1 MKISIE
7 KATLLIKETLKKH
20 GYSPEEIEKIEAVI
34 FYAVLKNSTQGMSK
48 LFSWHIEKD
57 PLAKRPIFEKTSGVI
72 GRFDAQR
79 NNSMYVCSLA
89 LEPLIKMAKN
99 EGVGVIGVYN
109 NSSSSGA
116 LGYYTSQIAKKGLV
130 GIMFSSADPIG
141 GIAPKG
147 SKQGVFGS
155 NPLSIAIPYKN
166 SAITLDMS
174 TAKYTFGDLV
184 TASINKQKLEPGYA
198 FDSSGIMT
206 QDPQEA
212 MNGTVT
218 AFDGSFK
225 GLGLAFMIQV
235 IAGTLVGSVYNQSD
249 SQCDYGSLMIAIDP
263 EKLGGVN
270 FINEQVEKLIKVYKN
285 SGEIGQ
291 IFIPGE
297 KGQLTAEANKKNN
310 SIIITEELMNKITKF
325 IT

>member
-20 GYSPEEIEKIEAVI
+20 GYSPEEIEKIEVVI
-34 FYAVLKNSTQGMSK
+34 FYAVLKNSSQGMSK

-57 PLAKRPIFEKTSGVI
+57 PLAKQPTFIKTSKTI
-72 GRFDAQR
+72 GRFNAQR

-89 LEPLIKMAKN
+89 LEPLIGMAKSD
-99 EGVGVIGVYN
+99 GVGIIGVYN
-109 NSSSSGA
+109 NNNSSGA

-147 SKQGVFGS
+147 SKLGVFGS

-184 TASINKQKLEPGYA
+184 TASINKQKLEPNYA
-198 FDSSGIMT
+198 YDSSGKMT

-212 MNGTVT
+212 MNGIVT
-218 AFDGSFK
+218 SFDGSFK

-235 IAGTLVGSVYNQSD
+235 VAGALVGSVYNQSD

-263 EKLGGVN
+263 EKLGGVK
-270 FINEQVEKLIKVYKN
+270 FINEQAGKLIKVYKN
-285 SGEIGQ
+285 SGEMGQ

-297 KGQLTAEANKKNN
+297 KGQITAEANKKNN
-310 SIIITEELMNKITKF
+310 SIFITEELMSKITKF
-325 IT
+325 IE